1 MNSGQLIVIEQRNE
15 DGTWNN
21 LKLLQRKPTE
31 TKAEDMDTGEIAG
44 ALVKVRS
51 NIERVEKE
59 ITSLKY
65 SRTKKMEELKRKRD
79 EDIETIE
86 AKYKREAARA
96 ASLYSNKKVIEKE
109 NEIGKLE
116 SVEKEMKSK
125 LLQSL
130 AIPIPDKAIPE
141 CPACLEQMKHPMQIF
156 NCPNGHLIC
165 SDCKPKNPRNLCTEC
180 KVPYAGRANGME
192 KMVRILMN
200 IE

>member
-21 LKLLQRKPTE
+21 LKRLQRKPTE

-141 CPACLEQMKHPMQIF
+141 CLSGPDEASYADIQLSQRP
-156 NCPNGHLIC
+156 PHLQRLQAQE
-165 SDCKPKNPRNLCTEC
+165 SKESLH
-180 KVPYAGRANGME
+180 
-192 KMVRILMN
+192 
-200 IE
+200 